1 MRFDAATRSPEA
13 DALLAIETADS
24 HGRAITATSPG
35 HGSSFPFR
43 IEPRTRRE

>member
-35 HGSSFPFR
+35 HGGSFPFR